1 MKGFIYIMSNPAYP
15 GNLKI
20 GQTSKDPEERRKD
33 LGSTGVLED
42 FVLEYYAFVEDYELL
57 EIKVHKELNDVRYKE
72 NKEFFKISVPEAIK
86 TIRRVAE
93 DRIEFEKDF
102 SKQGSVSNSNRNKVI
117 EFLLAIM
124 FLWMC
129 LYLIFFQHL

>member
-1 MKGFIYIMSNPAYP
+1 MIGFIYIMSNSAYP
-15 GNLKI
+15 GKLKI

-72 NKEFFKISVPEAIK
+72 NKEFFKISVSESIK

-102 SKQGSVSNSNRNKVI
+102 SESASENKGGGYTVLGICILIIINSQVQS
-117 EFLLAIM
+117 LLR
-124 FLWMC
+124 
-129 LYLIFFQHL
+129 

>member
-1 MKGFIYIMSNPAYP
+1 MSNSAYP
-15 GNLKI
+15 GKLKI

-102 SKQGSVSNSNRNKVI
+102 SKQKSVSNSSRNKLI
-117 EFLLAIM
+117 EILLVGLLFGSVLAN
-124 FLWMC
+124 C
-129 LYLIFFQHL
+129 SG

>member
-1 MKGFIYIMSNPAYP
+1 MSNPAYP
-15 GNLKI
+15 GSLKI

>member
-15 GNLKI
+15 GSLKI

>member
-1 MKGFIYIMSNPAYP
+1 MSNPAYP
-15 GNLKI
+15 GSLKI

-102 SKQGSVSNSNRNKVI
+102 SKQKSVSNSSRNKLI
-117 EFLLAIM
+117 EILLVGLLFGSVLAN
-124 FLWMC
+124 C
-129 LYLIFFQHL
+129 SG